1 MFQTIAILFTFIALT
16 LTAQAQDGG
25 CNAPAASP
33 SVTVSLPAAPFAVKP
48 SKDGCWVFVSLTGR
62 GENQGIAVLKRSGG
76 NVELVRVVPLQSAP
90 TGITL
95 THDGKLLIASATS
108 AAVFVDLQKMIDGA
122 ADAVVGTIPGGQGSI
137 YANTTS
143 DDKLAFIAEEYGQ
156 AITVIDLERA
166 RRDGFKPE
174 DVIGRVPVGRAT
186 IALTFSPDE
195 RWLYTTSQLAMDD
208 WKWPRACKPE
218 GRGTP
223 DSIVTNPEGAVI
235 VVDVAKAKTDPAHAV
250 AAKVPAACS
259 PVRMSISPKGDRI
272 YVTARNNN
280 AVLEFDTS
288 KLVTEGAHAM
298 VGIAPVGDA
307 PVPVM
312 VVDKGR
318 KVLVGNSNRFAGR
331 GEPQSLI
338 VLDAAKIKDG
348 KIAVIGTIP
357 AGSFPREMA
366 VSSDEWTLFLTNF
379 GSNSLQVMDIRRL
392 PIDPRIPPEIAAN
405 AEALAHRHDYKPV
418 TVDPNVLKR
427 YVGVY
432 LSEGGTL
439 PAIID
444 VNGDRLMARLS
455 TGPAQNALP
464 ESDVKFYASGLEIEF
479 PKVAEGGLAEQLILR
494 QGQRETVLKRLDDA
508 SAKPFLDAAAAFEKR
523 MKDNKPLPGSE
534 VALRKLIA
542 GLQAGKPD
550 ESMLVPGPLWQELL
564 TQLQSQASQMGK
576 VKSVTFQAVGPAGP
590 DIYMVESEK
599 GTWMARIW
607 MSAEGKVERA
617 VINPVQQ

>member
-1 MFQTIAILFTFIALT
+1 MFRSIASFLIVIALT
-16 LTAQAQDGG
+16 LTVRAQDGA

-76 NVELVRVVPLQSAP
+76 KVELVRVVPLQSAP

-95 THDGKLLIASATS
+95 THDGKLLIAAATS
-108 AAVFVDLQKMIDGA
+108 AAVFVDVQKMINGA
-122 ADAVVGTIPGGQGSI
+122 TDAVLGTIPGGQGSI

-174 DVIGRVPVGRAT
+174 DVIGKIPVGRAT

-208 WKWPRACKPE
+208 WKWPKACKPE

-235 VVDVAKAKTDPAHAV
+235 VVDVAKAKTDPAHSV

-259 PVRMSISPKGDRI
+259 PVRMSISPKGDRV

-288 KLVTEGAHAM
+288 KLVTDGANAM

-348 KIAVIGTIP
+348 KIAVMGTIP

-366 VSSDEWTLFLTNF
+366 VSADERTLLLTNF
-379 GSNSLQVMDIRRL
+379 GSNSLQVMDIARL
-392 PIDPRIPPEIAAN
+392 PIDPKIPPEIATN

-418 TVDPNVLKR
+418 TVDPNVLNR

-432 LSEGGTL
+432 RCEGCAV
-439 PAIID
+439 PAIIGVD
-444 VNGDRLMARLS
+444 GNQLMAKLS
-455 TGPAQNALP
+455 TAPAQNALP
-464 ESDVKFYASGLEIEF
+464 ESDTKFYAMGLEIEF
-479 PKVAEGGLAEQLILR
+479 PKVAEGGRAEQVILR
-494 QGQRETVLKRLDDA
+494 GQKDSVLKRLDDA
-508 SAKPFLDAAAAFEKR
+508 AAKPFLDAAAAFEKR

-534 VALRKLIA
+534 AALRKLIA
-542 GLQAGKPD
+542 DLQAGKPD
-550 ESMLVPGPLWQELL
+550 QSMLVPCALWQQLL
-564 TQLQSQASQMGK
+564 PQLQSQASQMGQ

-599 GTWMARIW
+599 GNWVARIW
-607 MSAEGKVERA
+607 MSADGKVERA
-617 VINPVQQ
+617 AINPMQ